1 MSPILSKTEPDYLL
15 LVEDNPD
22 DELLITRAFGRQLD
36 VNRIK
41 VVHTGIEA
49 VEFLERIKTA
59 SELPKA
65 VILDVNLPKKNGIDV
80 LKAIR
85 HNEKTKYLP
94 VVMLTSSDEKRDLLD
109 SYNLGANSYIRKPVN
124 YEDFSR
130 IIHEIGAYWLHIN
143 KPVSI

>member
-1 MSPILSKTEPDYLL
+1 M
-15 LVEDNPD
+15 
-22 DELLITRAFGRQLD
+22 
-36 VNRIK
+36 
-41 VVHTGIEA
+41 VHTGIEA